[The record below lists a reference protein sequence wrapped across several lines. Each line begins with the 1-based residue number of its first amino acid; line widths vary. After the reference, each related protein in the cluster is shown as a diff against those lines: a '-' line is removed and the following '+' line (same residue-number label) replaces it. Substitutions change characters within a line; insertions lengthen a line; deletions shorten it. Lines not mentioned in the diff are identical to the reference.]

1 MINFFLLITASLSTV
16 PYYQNNYPGE
26 INFIN
31 LYRID
36 QIKTTG
42 EYLSYLKFKNHH
54 QRPV

>member
-42 EYLSYLKFKNHH
+42 EYFSYLKFKNHH